1 MEKDELR
8 EAIRA
13 ASRRYNRTKK
23 AHEDARDELTA
34 AIVAGLLGGVRPS
47 EAAEDSPFKDARIR
61 QIARAHDVPPDERYI
76 RTPRPPAE

>member
-13 ASRRYNRTKK
+13 ATRRYNRTKK
-23 AHEDARDELTA
+23 AHDDARDELTA

-47 EAAEDSPFKDARIR
+47 EVAEASPFKDARIR
-61 QIARAHDVPPDERYI
+61 QIARENGVPPDERYV
-76 RTPRPPAE
+76 RTQGKD

>member
-13 ASRRYNRTKK
+13 ATRRYNKTKQ
-23 AHEDARDELTA
+23 AHEDARDEVTA
-34 AIVAGLLGGVRPS
+34 AIVAGLLGGVRPT
-47 EAAEDSPFKDARIR
+47 EAEEDSPFKGARIR
-61 QIARAHDVPPDERYI
+61 QIAREHGVPPDERYI

>member
-13 ASRRYNRTKK
+13 ATRRYNRTKK

-34 AIVAGLLGGVRPS
+34 AIVTGLLGGVRPT
-47 EAAEDSPFKDARIR
+47 EAEEDSPFKGARIR
-61 QIARAHDVPPDERYI
+61 QIAREHKVPPDERYI
-76 RTPRPPAE
+76 RTPRQD